1 MHFNAVIR
9 NGFLYCVQPMKIRL
23 TQIISL
29 LLILSSCKSLQR
41 TTTSRNNAS
50 AAQTTASKK
59 TASKFLN
66 EVAIRPGE
74 KNSNYIVHSSPAS
87 GSTKS
92 VNSNS
97 SSFNL
102 EKADWL
108 QVKYA
113 IMTDMPVEQL
123 NNLTLLKQMDHWM
136 GTRYCLGGDD
146 EDCIDC
152 SAFTQTLLHSV
163 YGIDIPRTAKEQ
175 FTFATRIEDRDLEE
189 GDLVFFR
196 TGRSITHVGMYVG
209 NYKFIHAATST
220 GVAITDLNDAYW
232 GRKYAG
238 AGRVMH

>member
-1 MHFNAVIR
+1 MN
-9 NGFLYCVQPMKIRL
+9 IRL

-41 TTTSRNNAS
+41 TASRSNANAS
-50 AAQTTASKK
+50 HTASKK
-59 TASKFLN
+59 SGSRFLN
-66 EVAIRPGE
+66 DVSIRPGE
-74 KNSNYIVHSSPAS
+74 KNSNYNYTSSAQS
-87 GSTKS
+87 SSKS

-108 QVKYA
+108 QIKYA

-136 GTRYCLGGDD
+136 GTRYCLGGND

-152 SAFTQTLLHSV
+152 SAFTQTLLRSV
-163 YGIDIPRTAKEQ
+163 YGVDVPRTAKEQ
-175 FTFATRIEDRDLEE
+175 FTFATRINDTDLHE
-189 GDLVFFR
+189 GDLVFFK

-232 GRKYAG
+232 GKKYAG
-238 AGRVMH
+238 AGRVIH